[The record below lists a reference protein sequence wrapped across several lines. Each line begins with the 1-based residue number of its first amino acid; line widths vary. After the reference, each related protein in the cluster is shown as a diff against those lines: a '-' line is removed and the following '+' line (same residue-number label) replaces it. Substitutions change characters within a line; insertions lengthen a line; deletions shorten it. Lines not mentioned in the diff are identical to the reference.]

1 MSTSTVCVV
10 VCAYTLDRWAELVA
24 ACTAVN
30 EQLQAGDSLVVVID
44 HNPDLFDRARAAI
57 SAQVVQ
63 SDGPQGLSGARN
75 TGVRLANADIV
86 AFLDDDATPAA
97 GWLEPLRAAFVDSS
111 VAAVGGAVNPRWEG
125 GSAPRW
131 FPSEYLWVVGCD
143 YAGLPAN
150 GAEIR
155 NPIGANMAIR
165 RIGFDLV
172 GAFSTGVGRLGT
184 VPVGCEETEW
194 CIRLKQA
201 SPDSR
206 VVRQTA
212 SVVDHLVPQ
221 SRQTVKYFVRRCYH
235 EGRSKAWLAGTV
247 GASDSLKSE
256 RSYVLKALTAG
267 ARTAVVDAAH
277 GDFAAL
283 GRLVLIPV
291 GVGAAG
297 VGYVW
302 VRLRPAD
309 KGIKTNSLTSSVNTA
324 LPTHH

>member
-24 ACTAVN
+24 ACEAVN
-30 EQLQAGDSLVVVID
+30 EQLRYGDSLVVVID
-44 HNPDLFDRARAAI
+44 HNPELFDRARAAI
-57 SAQVVQ
+57 TAQVVE
-63 SDGPQGLSGARN
+63 SDGPRGLSGARN

-97 GWLEPLRAAFVDSS
+97 GWLEPLRASFADSS
-111 VAAVGGAVNPRWEG
+111 VAAVGGAVSPRWEG

-150 GAEIR
+150 GADMR

-201 SPDSR
+201 SPESR

-212 SVVDHLVPQ
+212 SVVNHLVPQ
-221 SRQTVKYFVRRCYH
+221 SRQTLKYFVRRCYH

-256 RSYVLKALTAG
+256 RSYVGKALTAG
-267 ARTAVVDAAH
+267 ARNAVVDAVH
-277 GDFAAL
+277 GDLAAL
-283 GRLVLIPV
+283 GRLVLLPL
-291 GVGAAG
+291 GVICAG
-297 VGYVW
+297 VGYVR
-302 VRLRPAD
+302 VRLQPKSAPAVRD
-309 KGIKTNSLTSSVNTA
+309 LAPVG
-324 LPTHH
+324 

>member
-1 MSTSTVCVV
+1 V
-10 VCAYTLDRWAELVA
+10 E
-24 ACTAVN
+24 
-30 EQLQAGDSLVVVID
+30 
-44 HNPDLFDRARAAI
+44 
-57 SAQVVQ
+57 

-86 AFLDDDATPAA
+86 VFLDDDATPAA
-97 GWLEPLRAAFVDSS
+97 AWLEPLRSTFADAS

-125 GSAPRW
+125 GSAPSW

-143 YAGLPAN
+143 YAGLPAD

-172 GAFSTGVGRLGT
+172 GGFSTGVGRLGT

-201 SPDSR
+201 SPESR

-212 SVVDHLVPQ
+212 AVVDHFVPR

-267 ARTAVVDAAH
+267 ARAAVVDAVH
-277 GDFAAL
+277 GDFTAL

-297 VGYVW
+297 IGYVL
-302 VRLRPAD
+302 VRLRPSD
-309 KGIKTNSLTSSVNTA
+309 KGHRSTSTVVSGVTTAIPTNR
-324 LPTHH
+324 